1 METPFDREV
10 VPIYLENINIISDIY
25 KKIQSL
31 N

>member
-10 VPIYLENINIISDIY
+10 IPVLPEKYEYHLRHY